1 MICCCSIKHGGA
13 IEFVAA
19 VLLLLWWIFSV
30 GYLTSDGAVGST
42 IQGVI
47 ECDAAGQNNTPG
59 SNLFIS
65 LWSSLFASF
74 LVCSRWIEAEAM
86 VKMSNVT
93 QRVSQVQE
101 EFEIGEQSNN
111 RGTTG
116 RDVESDDDI

>member
-1 MICCCSIKHGGA
+1 M
-13 IEFVAA
+13 
-19 VLLLLWWIFSV
+19 
-30 GYLTSDGAVGST
+30 
-42 IQGVI
+42 
-47 ECDAAGQNNTPG
+47 
-59 SNLFIS
+59 FIS